1 MNQRAAFP
9 AALLLASVSCIGPT
23 EQLGR
28 AILDSDH
35 RQLAT
40 AMGERLNV
48 VDSSGLTDADWAA
61 VNRVNRACELGGAVA
76 FWEEL
81 EKLDDVPLQLRVLG
95 AFFPELVR
103 EVIEEEMTEHGL
115 TIDDLRKA
123 LLGINR
129 FSKFSGPFLFGC
141 WPISGEWSC
150 VVLAAAGH

>member
-1 MNQRAAFP
+1 MPDFP
-9 AALLLASVSCIGPT
+9 RWQPLFFVVEFMHGK
-23 EQLGR
+23 
-28 AILDSDH
+28 SDT
-35 RQLAT
+35 RRRPPSARGT
-40 AMGERLNV
+40 AMGERLNI
-48 VDSSGLTDADWAA
+48 VDDSGLTDADWAA
-61 VNRVNRACELGGAVA
+61 VNRVNRACELGGATA

-81 EKLDDVPLQLRVLG
+81 EKLDDISLQLRVLG
-95 AFFPELVR
+95 AFFPELVC

-115 TIDDLRKA
+115 TIDDLWKA

>member
-1 MNQRAAFP
+1 MH
-9 AALLLASVSCIGPT
+9 GPT
-23 EQLGR
+23 WKSDTRGR
-28 AILDSDH
+28 PPSA
-35 RQLAT
+35 RAT

-61 VNRVNRACELGGAVA
+61 VNRVNRACELGGATA

-123 LLGINR
+123 LLGINKIGR
-129 FSKFSGPFLFGC
+129 A
-141 WPISGEWSC
+141 SC
-150 VVLAAAGH
+150 RERG